1 MILIENKMPKHGS
14 DAGCWF
20 RCCNF
25 VSFIFILSPNSSLS
39 IFSGCKWPA
48 DTSSTVSI
56 ASSIETV
63 VTSKDFNWLNR
74 KEKERKDNLFVL
86 CCKCF
91 FYIFSTLS
99 LFPVPMSL
107 PLSLHSVLP
116 KLLCGHVGVM
126 LGLCCRLPRIDKV
139 SLQPVLMKAVQER
152 FEISGSESSGQGTIQ
167 RHGQKYGCI
176 PRGHWVIADQSRAEL
191 PPHLQRNGDFKKKK
205 EKERIYYFLKKNV
218 EIGSKTLFYCRL
230 QPSHLNRKSSSI
242 TRGHLKLWPMQ
253 QRDPPKTPQHGS
265 GNNGLK
271 LHAESPSAAGTN
283 ARQRKSDLAQTG
295 ESHLNFGTA
304 RSETTA
310 MGLQKESSGG
320 RRWFLAQHQPLL
332 HPTPPCSPPRR
343 RDTGRRWNSSWLP
356 HGSCTAQM
364 GFAKPLP
371 GLSRFYKGKKVFSW
385 QRNYQE

>member
-176 PRGHWVIADQSRAEL
+176 PRGHWVITDQSRAEL
-191 PPHLQRNGDFKKKK
+191 PPHLQRNGDFKKK
-205 EKERIYYFLKKNV
+205 EKERIYILFFKEECGDWFRNSFLL
-218 EIGSKTLFYCRL
+218 SFA
-230 QPSHLNRKSSSI
+230 
-242 TRGHLKLWPMQ
+242 
-253 QRDPPKTPQHGS
+253 
-265 GNNGLK
+265 
-271 LHAESPSAAGTN
+271 AEPF
-283 ARQRKSDLAQTG
+283 
-295 ESHLNFGTA
+295 E
-304 RSETTA
+304 
-310 MGLQKESSGG
+310 
-320 RRWFLAQHQPLL
+320 
-332 HPTPPCSPPRR
+332 
-343 RDTGRRWNSSWLP
+343 
-356 HGSCTAQM
+356 
-364 GFAKPLP
+364 
-371 GLSRFYKGKKVFSW
+371 
-385 QRNYQE
+385 